1 MNQATDRRQFLA
13 LAGAAA
19 LATRTATGAAAA
31 SEPGSTRTV
40 GVLGATGR
48 VGTLIVKQLLS
59 EGYQVV
65 AISRSADKLR
75 ELALGYAGT
84 RRLAILQGDVSSDSL
99 AEDLRKRLLA
109 EFGTAHALIASLSS
123 SAIDGR
129 MRILANPTDTLRR
142 AFETNFFTHVTAARA
157 LIPALTGGG
166 VYVGINGGLA
176 DFPAAGMAQLTTTQ
190 SALRAL
196 YEVLAFET
204 QGNPRVRVLELF
216 GLVDDGTLTT
226 AQAAMRINGMA
237 LGRRIAEIIA
247 QPSGFPGPVLAL
259 KSKAFL

>member
-1 MNQATDRRQFLA
+1 MNQWTDRRQFLA

-19 LATRTATGAAAA
+19 LRMQTAAGAELA
-31 SEPGSTRTV
+31 SEPATRTV

-48 VGTLIVKQLLS
+48 VGNLIVRQLLS
-59 EGYQVV
+59 DGYQVV
-65 AISRSADKLR
+65 AISRSADKLH
-75 ELALGYAGT
+75 ELALSYAGA

-99 AEDLRKRLLA
+99 AEDLRKRFLA
-109 EFGTAHALIASLSS
+109 GFGTAHAVVASLSS
-123 SAIDGR
+123 AAIDGR
-129 MRILANPTDTLRR
+129 MRILASPTDTLRQ
-142 AFETNFFTHVTAARA
+142 AFQTNFFTHVTAARA
-157 LIPALTGGG
+157 LIPVLAGSG

-176 DFPAAGMAQLTTTQ
+176 NFPAAGMAQLTTTQ

-204 QGNPRVRVLELF
+204 QGKPAVRVLELF
-216 GLVDDGTLTT
+216 GLVDDGTLAN
-226 AQAAMRINGMA
+226 AQAAMRIDGMA

-259 KSKAFL
+259 KSKAFS